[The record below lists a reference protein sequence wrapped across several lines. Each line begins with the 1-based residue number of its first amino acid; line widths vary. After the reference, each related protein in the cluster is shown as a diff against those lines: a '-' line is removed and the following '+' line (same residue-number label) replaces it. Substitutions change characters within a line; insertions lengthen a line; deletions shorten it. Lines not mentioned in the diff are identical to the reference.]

1 MQNPTTEH
9 SVLQWDFCIMSVDK
23 LTLEKV
29 YIIMYYILIVHK
41 NTGGKE
47 MENKGIDLSLLDGV
61 LGEYAEVK
69 GSLITILQK
78 TQDIYG
84 YLPKEAIE
92 LISEKT
98 GIATSEIMGV
108 GTFYTQFR
116 FQPVG
121 KYLIMLCQGTA
132 CHVNSS
138 ELILQTVKD
147 ELGIDDG
154 ETTEDGLFS
163 LKCVA
168 CLGCCSLSPVMMIN
182 GDTYGSLTPTKTK
195 QILAQLREASK

>member
-1 MQNPTTEH
+1 VEQ
-9 SVLQWDFCIMSVDK
+9 K
-23 LTLEKV
+23 
-29 YIIMYYILIVHK
+29 
-41 NTGGKE
+41 
-47 MENKGIDLSLLDGV
+47 IDLKQIEGV
-61 LGEYAEVK
+61 LDELAKVK

-84 YLPKEAIE
+84 YLPKDAIIY
-92 LISEKT
+92 ISEKT
-98 GIATSEIMGV
+98 GIAESEIMGV
-108 GTFYTQFR
+108 ATFYTQFR
-116 FQPVG
+116 LTPVG

-138 ELILQTVKD
+138 ELILQTIKD
-147 ELGIDDG
+147 ELGIEDG

-182 GDTYGSLTPTKTK
+182 ESTYGSLTPEKTK
-195 QILAQLREASK
+195 KILKELREAE

>member
-1 MQNPTTEH
+1 MQST
-9 SVLQWDFCIMSVDK
+9 D
-23 LTLEKV
+23 LTL
-29 YIIMYYILIVHK
+29 I
-41 NTGGKE
+41 
-47 MENKGIDLSLLDGV
+47 DGV
-61 LGEYAEVK
+61 LGKYADVP
-69 GSLITILQK
+69 GSLITVLQK

-92 LISEKT
+92 KISDRMNIPK
-98 GIATSEIMGV
+98 SEIMGV

-138 ELILQTVKD
+138 QLILETIKD
-147 ELGIDDG
+147 ELHINDG

-182 GDTYGSLTPTKTK
+182 DNTYGSLTPDKTK
-195 QILAQLREASK
+195 QILKELREAAEKE

>member
-1 MQNPTTEH
+1 MQST
-9 SVLQWDFCIMSVDK
+9 D
-23 LTLEKV
+23 LTL
-29 YIIMYYILIVHK
+29 I
-41 NTGGKE
+41 
-47 MENKGIDLSLLDGV
+47 DGV
-61 LGEYAEVK
+61 LGKYADVP
-69 GSLITILQK
+69 GSLITVLQK

-92 LISEKT
+92 KISDRMNIPE
-98 GIATSEIMGV
+98 SEIMGV

-121 KYLIMLCQGTA
+121 KDLIMLCQGTA

-138 ELILQTVKD
+138 QLILETIKD
-147 ELGIDDG
+147 ELHINDG

-182 GDTYGSLTPTKTK
+182 DNTYGSLTPDKTK
-195 QILAQLREASK
+195 QILKELREAAEKE

>member
-1 MQNPTTEH
+1 
-9 SVLQWDFCIMSVDK
+9 
-23 LTLEKV
+23 
-29 YIIMYYILIVHK
+29 
-41 NTGGKE
+41 
-47 MENKGIDLSLLDGV
+47 MEQKIDLKQIEGILDE
-61 LGEYAEVK
+61 LAKVK

-84 YLPKEAIE
+84 YLPKDAIIY
-92 LISEKT
+92 ISERT
-98 GIATSEIMGV
+98 GIAESEIMGV
-108 GTFYTQFR
+108 ATFYTQFR
-116 FQPVG
+116 LTPVG

-138 ELILQTVKD
+138 ELILQTIKD
-147 ELGIDDG
+147 ELGIEDG

-182 GDTYGSLTPTKTK
+182 ESTYGSLTPEKTK
-195 QILAQLREASK
+195 KILKELREAE

>member
-1 MQNPTTEH
+1 MSTVDLKLIEP
-9 SVLQWDFCIMSVDK
+9 VLD
-23 LTLEKV
+23 
-29 YIIMYYILIVHK
+29 
-41 NTGGKE
+41 
-47 MENKGIDLSLLDGV
+47 
-61 LGEYAEVK
+61 EYAGIK
-69 GSLITILQK
+69 GSLITILQH

-84 YLPKEAIE
+84 YLPKEAIIK
-92 LISEKT
+92 ISEAT
-98 GIATSEIMGV
+98 GIAESEIMGV

-138 ELILQTVKD
+138 ELILQTIKD

-154 ETTEDGLFS
+154 ETTDDGLFS

-168 CLGCCSLSPVMMIN
+168 CLGCC
-182 GDTYGSLTPTKTK
+182 
-195 QILAQLREASK
+195 

>member
-1 MQNPTTEH
+1 MQST
-9 SVLQWDFCIMSVDK
+9 D
-23 LTLEKV
+23 LTL
-29 YIIMYYILIVHK
+29 I
-41 NTGGKE
+41 
-47 MENKGIDLSLLDGV
+47 DGV
-61 LGEYAEVK
+61 LGKYAYVP
-69 GSLITILQK
+69 GSLITVLQK

-92 LISEKT
+92 KISDRMNIPE
-98 GIATSEIMGV
+98 SEIMGV

-138 ELILQTVKD
+138 QLILETIKD
-147 ELGIDDG
+147 ELHINDG
-154 ETTEDGLFS
+154 ETTDDGLFS

-182 GDTYGSLTPTKTK
+182 DNTYGSLTPDKTK
-195 QILAQLREASK
+195 QILKELREAAEKE

>member
-1 MQNPTTEH
+1 MSK
-9 SVLQWDFCIMSVDK
+9 SV
-23 LTLEKV
+23 
-29 YIIMYYILIVHK
+29 
-41 NTGGKE
+41 
-47 MENKGIDLSLLDGV
+47 DLSLLDDV
-61 LGEYAEVK
+61 LEKYAAVK

-116 FQPVG
+116 FEPVG

-138 ELILQTVKD
+138 ELILQTIKE

-154 ETTEDGLFS
+154 QTTADGLFS

-182 GDTYGSLTPTKTK
+182 EDTYGSLTPDKTK
-195 QILAQLREASK
+195 KILKELREAAL